1 MVAVMHEVFG
11 PAERF
16 RPAKAESWHEIEEWA
31 GLELPRDYKQFV
43 DGYGDAVV
51 FRHLCIAHPEGSEPL
66 LKVMQEERQIFLAH
80 VEGVFD
86 KAPGE
91 SSGLGRFLPWAYH
104 NFNGDFCLLVPPSAG
119 EPDWTVAVSFR
130 QCSEVQIFP
139 GGVVDFLQ
147 ALVRREFPRGWPQV
161 GFEWVSTEGSP
172 LI

>member
-80 VEGVFD
+80 VEGVLD

-147 ALVRREFPRGWPQV
+147 ALIRGEFPRGWPQV